1 KIYGAF
7 DTSNFALTQEDINQP
22 EGVHFKLNNQ
32 NFYTN
37 ASYSEILNEGW
48 TILGGGSYTYGN
60 TKVGID
66 EADIK
71 DVENSAH
78 FKLKLKKR
86 FSNRFKLDFGAEQFV
101 TDFNE
106 NYDEPNFAAKLG
118 FNNNISAAFTEAD
131 IIFSRKLALKLGVRG

>member
-1 KIYGAF
+1 
-7 DTSNFALTQEDINQP
+7 
-22 EGVHFKLNNQ
+22 

-37 ASYSEILNEGW
+37 ASYSQRLSKGW
-48 TILGGGSYTYGN
+48 SIFGGGSYTYAN

-66 EADIK
+66 RADIK

-78 FKLKLKKR
+78 LKLNVRKR
-86 FSNRFKLDFGAEQFV
+86 ISNRFKLNFGAEQFV

-118 FNNNISAAFTEAD
+118 YNNNISAAFTEAD
-131 IIFSRKLALKLGVRG
+131 IIFSRKLALKLGVRGEYSQLFKEFAVSPRISFAYKTGKHSQL